1 MQITRKE
8 KMEFGKDVNKT
19 LELIGKLDPKIKE
32 SALEMLK
39 GYDKSNPVINT
50 IIEGAVEAISSPNN
64 NTIAATQQPIPALE
78 GGVIAVPIDDE
89 NKKSRKPA
97 PAEALNNLL
106 KSCTV
111 SELEDMVATGSDA
124 KSKYINKQE
133 NTSSKV
139 SEIVA
144 SSIAKI
150 FAATL

>member
-32 SALEMLK
+32 VALEMLK

-50 IIEGAVEAISSPNN
+50 IIERAVEAILSPNN
-64 NTIAATQQPIPALE
+64 NTTATTQQPVSALE

-89 NKKSRKPA
+89 NNKSRKPA

-111 SELEDMVATGSDA
+111 SELEDIVATGEM
-124 KSKYINKQE
+124 KSKYITNQE
-133 NTSSKV
+133 NTPSKISQV
-139 SEIVA
+139 VA
-144 SSIAKI
+144 NSIAKI
-150 FAATL
+150 FAAAL

>member
-32 SALEMLK
+32 AALEMLK

-97 PAEALNNLL
+97 PAEALKNLL
-106 KSCTV
+106 RSCNV
-111 SELEDMVATGSDA
+111 SELEDMVAIGGDA
-124 KSKYINKQE
+124 KSKYITKQE
-133 NTSSKV
+133 NAPSKV

-144 SSIAKI
+144 GSIAKI
-150 FAATL
+150 FAAAL

>member
-32 SALEMLK
+32 AALEMLK

-64 NTIAATQQPIPALE
+64 NTIATTQQPIEALE
-78 GGVIAVPIDDE
+78 GGVIAVPINEE
-89 NKKSRKPA
+89 NKESRKPA

-111 SELEDMVATGSDA
+111 SELEDMVATGDM
-124 KSKYINKQE
+124 KSKYITNQE
-133 NTSSKV
+133 NAPSKV
-139 SEIVA
+139 SQIVA
-144 SSIAKI
+144 NSIAKI
-150 FAATL
+150 FAAAL

>member
-19 LELIGKLDPKIKE
+19 LELIGKLDPKIKKA
-32 SALEMLK
+32 ALEMLK

-64 NTIAATQQPIPALE
+64 NTIAATQQPISALE
-78 GGVIAVPIDDE
+78 GGVIAVPINDE
-89 NKKSRKPA
+89 SKELRKPA

-111 SELEDMVATGSDA
+111 SELEDMVATGDM
-124 KSKYINKQE
+124 KSKYITNQE
-133 NTSSKV
+133 NTPSKISQV
-139 SEIVA
+139 VANSIV
-144 SSIAKI
+144 KI
-150 FAATL
+150 FAAAL

>member
-32 SALEMLK
+32 AALEMLK

-50 IIEGAVEAISSPNN
+50 IIEGAVEAISSKN

-89 NKKSRKPA
+89 SKGSRKPA
-97 PAEALNNLL
+97 PAEALKNLL
-106 KSCTV
+106 KSCSI
-111 SELEDMVATGSDA
+111 SELEDMVATGDA
-124 KSKYINKQE
+124 KSKYITKQE
-133 NTSSKV
+133 DTPSKV

-150 FAATL
+150 FAATVL

>member
-32 SALEMLK
+32 AALEMLK

-64 NTIAATQQPIPALE
+64 NNTTATTQQPIPALE

-106 KSCTV
+106 KSYTV
-111 SELEDMVATGSDA
+111 SELEDMVATGEM
-124 KSKYINKQE
+124 KSKYITNQE
-133 NTSSKV
+133 NTPSKISQV
-139 SEIVA
+139 VA
-144 SSIAKI
+144 NSIAKI
-150 FAATL
+150 FAAAL

>member
-1 MQITRKE
+1 MTITRRE

-32 SALEMLK
+32 AALEMLK

-64 NTIAATQQPIPALE
+64 NTIAATQQPIEALE
-78 GGVIAVPIDDE
+78 GGVIAVPINE
-89 NKKSRKPA
+89 ESKESRKPA

-111 SELEDMVATGSDA
+111 SELEDMVANGDA
-124 KSKYINKQE
+124 KSKYITKQE
-133 NTSSKV
+133 NTPSKI
-139 SEIVA
+139 SEVVA
-144 SSIAKI
+144 NSIAKI
-150 FAATL
+150 FAAAL

>member
-32 SALEMLK
+32 AALEMLK

-111 SELEDMVATGSDA
+111 SELEDMVATGGDA